1 MLGRL
6 YEDGDGVPASAAKAA
21 RWFRDAAEQGHPR
34 AQAALGTLLA
44 HDRDDLPADR
54 AEAYLW
60 LSLAAAQGVDG
71 AAAEREA
78 LLLAMTPEEL
88 SAGEGRLAAWLG
100 ADE

>member
-6 YEDGDGVPASAAKAA
+6 YEDGNGVPASATKAA
-21 RWFRDAAEQGHPR
+21 RWYREAAEQGHPR
-34 AQAALGTLLA
+34 AQAALGALLA

-60 LSLAAAQGVDG
+60 LSLAAAQGVDD
-71 AAAEREA
+71 ASAEREA
-78 LLLAMTPEEL
+78 LLLAMTPAEL
-88 SAGEGRLAAWLG
+88 SAGEERLTQWLG